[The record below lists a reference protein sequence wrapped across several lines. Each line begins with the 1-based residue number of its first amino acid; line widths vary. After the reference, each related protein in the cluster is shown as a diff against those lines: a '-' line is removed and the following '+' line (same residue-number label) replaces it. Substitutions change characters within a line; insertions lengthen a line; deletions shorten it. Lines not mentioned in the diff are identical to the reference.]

1 MTAQPACAPAPAPA
15 PASRPSRI
23 ACWIAAA
30 RPRTLP
36 AAVAPV
42 LVGSACAAHAGGFD
56 AIAATLALAVALLLQ
71 VGTNFVNDWGD
82 HRRGADG
89 PERLGPTRAVAA
101 GWITPR
107 AMACGGAVAF
117 ALAAVLGLVL
127 VLRAGPAAL
136 LLGALSIAAGV
147 AYTAGPFPLAYRG
160 LGEPFVL
167 AFFGPVAVCGTELV
181 QRGSISTLA
190 FAASLPVGML
200 AAAIL
205 IVNNVR
211 DVATDA
217 RAGKH
222 TLAVRIGAPAARRL
236 YAALVV
242 VALASPLALWASG
255 LAPASALLALAAAF
269 AAPAPLRAVTRETDG
284 PSLNGALAATARLHL
299 VFGTLL
305 AVGIA
310 LAPAAEPVVAVVTP

>member
-1 MTAQPACAPAPAPA
+1 Q
-15 PASRPSRI
+15 I
-23 ACWIAAA
+23 
-30 RPRTLP
+30 
-36 AAVAPV
+36 
-42 LVGSACAAHAGGFD
+42 
-56 AIAATLALAVALLLQ
+56 
-71 VGTNFVNDWGD
+71 GTNFVNDWGD

-107 AMACGGAVAF
+107 AMAYGGAVAF
-117 ALAAVLGLVL
+117 ALAAALGLVL

-181 QRGSISTLA
+181 QRGSVSTLA

-222 TLAVRIGAPAARRL
+222 TLAVRIG
-236 YAALVV
+236 
-242 VALASPLALWASG
+242 
-255 LAPASALLALAAAF
+255 
-269 AAPAPLRAVTRETDG
+269 
-284 PSLNGALAATARLHL
+284 
-299 VFGTLL
+299 
-305 AVGIA
+305 
-310 LAPAAEPVVAVVTP
+310 

>member
-1 MTAQPACAPAPAPA
+1 MTVQPACAAP
-15 PASRPSRI
+15 RPSSI
-23 ACWIAAA
+23 ACWVAAA

-71 VGTNFVNDWGD
+71 IGTNFVNDWGD

-107 AMACGGAVAF
+107 AMACGGAIAF
-117 ALAAVLGLVL
+117 ALAAALGFVL

-181 QRGSISTLA
+181 QRGSVSALA
-190 FAASLPVGML
+190 LAASLPVGML
-200 AAAIL
+200 ASAIL
-205 IVNNVR
+205 VVNNVR

-217 RAGKH
+217 RAGKR
-222 TLAVRIGAPAARRL
+222 TLAVRIGAGAARRL

-242 VALASPLALWASG
+242 AALASPFVLWASG
-255 LAPASALLALAAAF
+255 LAPASALLALGAAF
-269 AAPAPLRAVTRETDG
+269 AARAPLRAVARQTDG
-284 PSLNGALAATARLHL
+284 PALNGALAATARLHL
-299 VFGTLL
+299 VFGALL
-305 AVGIA
+305 AAGIA
-310 LAPAAEPVVAVVTP
+310 LAPSVAAGAAVGAP